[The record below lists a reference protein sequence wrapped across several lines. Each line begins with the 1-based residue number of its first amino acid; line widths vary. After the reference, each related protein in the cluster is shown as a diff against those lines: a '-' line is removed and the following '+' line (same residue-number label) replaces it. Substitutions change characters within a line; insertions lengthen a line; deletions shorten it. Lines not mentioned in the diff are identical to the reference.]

1 MEREVRPDPEK
12 LLERI
17 TDDKRG
23 KLTIFLGPAAG
34 VGKTFAMLSAA
45 HERKSE
51 GIDVVIGW
59 VDTHKRPD
67 TERLVE
73 GLEVIPPKTIVYKGT
88 VFEEMDVD
96 AIIARKPMIV
106 LVDELAHT
114 NVPGSRHHKRYQD
127 VEEILDNGIDVFTT
141 LNIQHIESLNDVV
154 AQITGVVVRETVPD
168 RILEQASEVRL
179 IDLSA
184 EELIQRLKEGKV
196 YVPEQADKALK
207 NFFRKGNIN
216 ALRELALRRT
226 AERIDKQLDKYM
238 KAHDIQGP
246 WPVKE
251 RIMVCISPSP
261 LSANLIRFARRMV
274 NRLEAEFYAVYVEKP
289 EDLHNEKLQQ
299 GIRKNLSLAE
309 NLGAQ
314 TVILTGN
321 DLAKE
326 IIDFA
331 RSKNITQI
339 IIGKPLEFKLLDI
352 WKGSLVDR
360 ILRLSRG
367 ISVHVITGE
376 VDEDDKPW
384 TQMYKEMKQRVSFI
398 PFIKDLFI
406 VAAFTL
412 ICKMAGKILSTADLT
427 LIYQIPVLMSA
438 VRSGLLSGIFTAFI
452 STLALNFFFIP
463 PLRTFSVAN
472 VGYILNLIIF
482 MVTAIIISSLIS
494 RLTRIAEASQ
504 KREARTAAMYR
515 LSRNIAATADTKY
528 LLEMVTKEIC
538 NIFHAD
544 TMILRP
550 DDKGKLKVDF
560 YATSNH
566 NDEDGVRIL
575 QDNEAN
581 SFNLAEKERATA
593 TWVYEHGEKAG
604 FGTDTLS
611 DAKAVYIPL
620 KTQKNTFGV
629 LGIRFERE
637 NRYLTPDE
645 WQLLDAFAGLAAIAV
660 ERISLSEEAK
670 KAEILAKTEQLRVA
684 LLDSVSHEL
693 RTPLSSII
701 GAATTLL
708 EEEGLYDKEVRRN
721 MLSTILNSAM
731 RMNILVENLLGMT
744 RIESGNLRLRLDWC
758 ALEDIIGSALTRLK
772 DRLEGRS
779 VNVDVDPKLPLLYV
793 DFVLME
799 QVMINLLDNA
809 VKYSPKGSPI
819 TITAK
824 LSDKAVE
831 IQVEDEGIGI
841 PEEDLERIFDKFY
854 RAETSRHVS
863 GTGVGLSICKGIVEA
878 HGGKIKAENRDK
890 KGARFS
896 INLPLSAL
904 QQEKTESLPGDSR

>member
-12 LLERI
+12 LLEKI

-45 HERKSE
+45 HERKSK

-67 TERLVE
+67 TEKLVE
-73 GLEVIPPKTIVYKGT
+73 GLEVIPPKKIVYKGT

-96 AIIARKPMIV
+96 AIIARRPMIV

-168 RILEQASEVRL
+168 RILEQASEIRL
-179 IDLSA
+179 IDLSSD
-184 EELIQRLKEGKV
+184 ELIQRLKEGKV

-207 NFFRKGNIN
+207 NFFRKGNIE

-226 AERIDKQLDKYM
+226 AERIDKQLDEYM
-238 KAHDIQGP
+238 KAHDIRGP

-261 LSANLIRFARRMV
+261 LSANLIRFAGRMA
-274 NRLEAEFYAVYVEKP
+274 NRLEAEFYAVYVERP
-289 EDLHNEKLQQ
+289 EGLNDEKLQQ
-299 GIRKNLSLAE
+299 RLRKNLSLAE

-314 TVILTGN
+314 TVILTGS
-321 DLAKE
+321 DPAKE

-339 IIGKPLEFKLLDI
+339 VIGKPLRFKLIDI
-352 WKGSLVDR
+352 CKGSLVDR

-367 ISVHVITGE
+367 ISVHIITGE
-376 VDEDDKPW
+376 VDQDERSW
-384 TQMYKEMKQRVSFI
+384 TQKYKEMTQKVSLM
-398 PFIKDLFI
+398 PFIKSVII
-406 VAAFTL
+406 VAAFTFL
-412 ICKMAGKILSTADLT
+412 CKMAEKILNTADLT
-427 LIYQIPVLMSA
+427 LIYQIPVLISA
-438 VRSGLLSGIFTAFI
+438 TRSGLLSGIFTAFV
-452 STLALNFFFIP
+452 SALALNFFFIP

-472 VGYILNLIIF
+472 VGYVLNLIMF
-482 MVTAIIISSLIS
+482 MITAIIISSLIS
-494 RLTRIAEASQ
+494 RLTKIAEASQ

-515 LSRNIAATADTKY
+515 LSRNIAATADTNY
-528 LLEMVTKEIC
+528 LLEMVTREIC

-550 DDKGKLKVDF
+550 DDKGKLRMDF
-560 YATSNH
+560 YATSDRNEEK
-566 NDEDGVRIL
+566 DVGVL
-575 QDNEAN
+575 QSNGAN
-581 SFNLAEKERATA
+581 SFCFGEKERATA

-620 KTQKNTFGV
+620 KTQKSTFGV
-629 LGIRFERE
+629 LGVKFERE
-637 NRYLTPDE
+637 DRYLTPDE

-660 ERISLSEEAK
+660 ERICLSEEAK

-721 MLSTILNSAM
+721 MLSTILNSAK
-731 RMNILVENLLGMT
+731 RMNIVVENLLGMT

-772 DRLEGRS
+772 DRLEGRL
-779 VNVDVDPKLPLLYV
+779 VNVDVDSNLPLIYV

-809 VKYSPKGSPI
+809 IKYSPKGSPI
-819 TITAK
+819 TIRAK
-824 LSDKAVE
+824 PLGKTVE
-831 IQVEDEGIGI
+831 IEVEDEGIGI

-854 RAETSRHVS
+854 RAETSQHVS

-878 HGGKIKAENRDK
+878 HGGKIKAENREG

-896 INLPLSAL
+896 ISLPISAV
-904 QQEKTESLPGDSR
+904 QQERPEGLLGDDK